1 MDIAVIIY
9 ILGYIIAFLGGFMF
23 VPATAGLFM
32 GEAMISLV
40 YACCGLIYISGGIL
54 ITFHKPKN
62 MNLFSREG
70 AAAVALGWIIL
81 SLLGAVPFVITGDI
95 PSYVDAVFE
104 TISGFTTTGSSILT
118 NVEGLTK
125 TSLFWRSF
133 THWVGGMGVF
143 VFIIMIAPMMGG
155 QNMNL
160 MKAESPGP
168 DVGKFVPHVRDT
180 AKILYRL
187 YLAITVAEIICLL
200 LAGMPLFDSITLTFG
215 SVGTGG
221 FGVKNDSC
229 ASYTALQQNI
239 ITVFMILSGINYVAY
254 FYLITGKIKEI
265 FKVEEIRWYLGIILT
280 SAVVIA
286 VNIRSLY
293 GSWEE
298 TFRHSFFQV
307 GTIITT
313 TGYATTDFDLW
324 PSLSKF
330 ILVLLMIVGACAGS
344 TGGGMKV
351 SRWIIL
357 TKSAIKELS
366 LVVHPHAV
374 KKIRMDNRAVPHN
387 VLRSTNTYFVIY
399 FMTLMA
405 SVLLISIDNFD
416 FETNFTAVAATLNNI
431 GPGLAKVGPTM
442 NFFNFSAFSKVIMM
456 FDMLAGRLE
465 LFPIMILFFPQA
477 WRKH

>member
-1 MDIAVIIY
+1 
-9 ILGYIIAFLGGFMF
+9 
-23 VPATAGLFM
+23 
-32 GEAMISLV
+32 
-40 YACCGLIYISGGIL
+40 
-54 ITFHKPKN
+54 
-62 MNLFSREG
+62 
-70 AAAVALGWIIL
+70 
-81 SLLGAVPFVITGDI
+81 
-95 PSYVDAVFE
+95 
-104 TISGFTTTGSSILT
+104 
-118 NVEGLTK
+118 
-125 TSLFWRSF
+125 
-133 THWVGGMGVF
+133 
-143 VFIIMIAPMMGG
+143 
-155 QNMNL
+155 
-160 MKAESPGP
+160 
-168 DVGKFVPHVRDT
+168 
-180 AKILYRL
+180 
-187 YLAITVAEIICLL
+187 
-200 LAGMPLFDSITLTFG
+200 
-215 SVGTGG
+215 
-221 FGVKNDSC
+221 
-229 ASYTALQQNI
+229 
-239 ITVFMILSGINYVAY
+239 MILSGINYVAY

-313 TGYATTDFDLW
+313 TGYATTNFDLW